1 MLIILLS
8 YAVLNE
14 IETILHGY
22 WGDRTIQL
30 LYERA
35 FNGKGGMYN
44 GQLNGLFTVIQKL
57 DKIMKL

>member
-1 MLIILLS
+1 MMIILF

-22 WGDRTIQL
+22 WGDRITQL

-35 FNGKGGMYN
+35 FNGMYN
-44 GQLNGLFTVIQKL
+44 GQLNGLFTVIHKL
-57 DKIMKL
+57 DKIMKM